1 MASPKL
7 RFKEFDGDWS
17 SVCLLEISSLVTKG
31 TTPKQFVNGD
41 INFLKIEAITENGFD
56 LSKCQTINSEI
67 HNKELKRSVLKE
79 GDILFAI
86 AGATIGKNAIV
97 QKKFLPANTNQALA
111 IVRLKEEYS
120 NVFVSKVLNSP
131 LMEKYIDSN
140 ISTGAQPNL
149 NLKQIGDF
157 SFDLPKIKE
166 QTKIASF
173 LSAVDEKI
181 NLLTQKY
188 ELLSQYKQGMMQKLF
203 SLQMRFKADDG
214 SEFGEW
220 ENNKIIE
227 VADYVDYRG
236 KTPKKVDE
244 GILLVTAKNIRSGY
258 IDYQVSREYI
268 CLDDFEEVMRRG
280 QAKIGDVLITTE
292 APLGNVASVDRED
305 IALAQRVIKY
315 RGKEGI
321 LNNAFLKQKFLSEDF
336 QLLIASK
343 ATGGTVKGI
352 KGSTLH
358 NLEIYMPIN
367 IKEQTKIANFL
378 TSIDIVP
385 QELEDYKSKY
395 KDLYDRINKG
405 TAVEKD
411 SVLRDVNFAL
421 DFIISD
427 YVNQDYIYT
436 LLNMIAAAPPSSIQR
451 AKQQQQL
458 QSLLSNDR
466 KMYKKMDLIQKFI
479 DEQMPRMLN
488 GQSVQDAFK
497 QFWDAEKQQA
507 YDVFCKD
514 ENLVIDEFKKVVQ
527 RFDFTECF
535 PHAHEIRPLP
545 KTKPSALVSKVYFE
559 GLHQKTNAILGKYDL
574 RI

>member
-1 MASPKL
+1 MATPKL
-7 RFKEFDGDWS
+7 RFKEFDGEWLKVD
-17 SVCLLEISSLVTKG
+17 IQALVDAGIIDKPMDG
-31 TTPKQFVNGD
+31 NHG
-41 INFLKIEAITENGFD
+41 
-56 LSKCQTINSEI
+56 EI
-67 HNKELKRSVLKE
+67 HPTSEDYVEDGIPFIMATDVIDGVVHLDKSKKIKMSQADNLRKGFSLE
-79 GDILFAI
+79 GDILLTHK
-86 AGATIGKNAIV
+86 ATIGNIAKVPELKTPYIMLTPQVTYYRVLSKNILS
-97 QKKFLPANTNQALA
+97 QDFIKSTFETPIFQNELLALC
-111 IVRLKEEYS
+111 
-120 NVFVSKVLNSP
+120 
-131 LMEKYIDSN
+131 
-140 ISTGAQPNL
+140 TGATRL
-149 NLKQIGDF
+149 YIGISEQRKLPF
-157 SFDLPKIKE
+157 SYPSKEE

-378 TSIDIVP
+378 TSIDQKIEVVA
-385 QELEDYKSKY
+385 QQIE
-395 KDLYDRINKG
+395 
-405 TAVEKD
+405 
-411 SVLRDVNFAL
+411 
-421 DFIISD
+421 
-427 YVNQDYIYT
+427 Q
-436 LLNMIAAAPPSSIQR
+436 
-451 AKQQQQL
+451 AKQWKKGLLQQ
-458 QSLLSNDR
+458 
-466 KMYKKMDLIQKFI
+466 MF
-479 DEQMPRMLN
+479 
-488 GQSVQDAFK
+488 V
-497 QFWDAEKQQA
+497 
-507 YDVFCKD
+507 
-514 ENLVIDEFKKVVQ
+514 
-527 RFDFTECF
+527 
-535 PHAHEIRPLP
+535 
-545 KTKPSALVSKVYFE
+545 
-559 GLHQKTNAILGKYDL
+559 
-574 RI
+574 